1 MERLMSLYEPSY
13 KHVLDRII
21 AGVDELFEYADD
33 EEGVVRLEKMV
44 YQEIMYRAAIA
55 QSNKVMP
62 PNGWDL
68 FGR

>member
-1 MERLMSLYEPSY
+1 MSSLYEPCY
-13 KHVLDRII
+13 KPALDRIL

-68 FGR
+68 LGR